1 MNVNRSMKTITP
13 GCCLFATMPS
23 ICLSAGL
30 KTQEQAVPVRK
41 SLVIGNPAETIAT
54 QAGPVTLFIPEF
66 SKPTGKYVNKLIL
79 RMLNSLVRR
88 GSIVMAGNPCT
99 PGLELLDADE
109 QNTGAEIFSKA
120 PHRTVIMNFRGVNPQ
135 QRGIVF
141 QAEPFMQ
148 IALRENW
155 NSFDDYLNDM
165 HSKYRVRARKVYSLS
180 EELECHTY
188 RGIQIPD
195 HLYPEIASL
204 LAGTLANKTLALPP
218 NLEQLLRSFSF
229 QYGEHFEVAVYR
241 NKGRNVGFLSRL
253 YLGNKVH
260 AMHIGYDGTLARHM
274 HLYQRMMYDLIDSGI
289 QCRAALINLGRTAT
303 EIKSTLGAE
312 PVENSMVIMSRN
324 PLIRQTLRLY
334 KRYMFKPE
342 TYVLR
347 HPFKA

>member
-1 MNVNRSMKTITP
+1 MNECCGMKTIAY

-30 KTQEQAVPVRK
+30 KTQEQPVPVRK
-41 SLVIGNPAETIAT
+41 SLMIGNPAETIST
-54 QAGPVTLFIPEF
+54 SAGPVTLYIPEF
-66 SKPTGKYVNKLIL
+66 SRPTGKYVNKLIL
-79 RMLNSLVRR
+79 RMLNGLVRR

-99 PGLELLDADE
+99 PGLELLEAGELNPADE
-109 QNTGAEIFSKA
+109 IFNNA
-120 PHRTVIMNFRGVNPQ
+120 PHRTVIMNFRGADPRH
-135 QRGIVF
+135 RGIVF

-148 IALRENW
+148 LALRESW
-155 NSFDDYLNDM
+155 HGFDDYLNDM

-180 EELECHTY
+180 EELECSVY

-195 HLYPEIASL
+195 NLYPEIAAL

-218 NLEQLLRSFSF
+218 NLEQLLRSFSY
-229 QYGEHFEVAVYR
+229 QYGEHFEVAVYSYQ
-241 NKGRNVGFLSRL
+241 GRNVGFLSRL
-253 YLGNKVH
+253 YLGDKVH
-260 AMHIGYDGTLARHM
+260 AMHIGYDGTLARNM
-274 HLYQRMMYDLIDSGI
+274 HLYQRMMYDLIASGI
-289 QCRAALINLGRTAT
+289 SRRAALINLGRTAT

-342 TYVLR
+342 TYVIR
-347 HPFKA
+347 HPFKV